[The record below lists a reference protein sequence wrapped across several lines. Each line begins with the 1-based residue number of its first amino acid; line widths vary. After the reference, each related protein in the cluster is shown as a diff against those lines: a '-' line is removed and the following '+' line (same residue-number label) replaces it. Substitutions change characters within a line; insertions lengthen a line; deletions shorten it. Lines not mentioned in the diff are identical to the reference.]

1 MSGRVSALEGGLA
14 SDCIRLREP
23 GKEGVLG
30 RLPLD
35 RELLQVNDLVSV
47 HDLLDKITR
56 LLIVHRPDL
65 LDLLVVSLFE
75 LLKALLKLDELVC
88 EQLVVLCE
96 GGVEILGI
104 CHLDI
109 ELNLIISETIFVLIQ
124 FQLQALLLLVKD
136 CLALIENLVVEAE
149 LLLVELVDG
158 LHVFHALLKNLHL
171 SLKLDLL
178 LGLLVGILAHDL
190 LELSRIVCLL
200 SLTLLL
206 VFCLNLLVLLEKV
219 FDFSLIAL
227 ENVSSLSVELL
238 FNGLQL
244 LVVVFTHVTELRLH
258 RSNEKVN
265 VNRHLLDGLDIVAVL
280 LCDLTIELLNE
291 LHLIGDNLGT
301 GGLLRLNVLFE
312 SKSKQRSDYF
322 AIQ

>member
-1 MSGRVSALEGGLA
+1 M
-14 SDCIRLREP
+14 
-23 GKEGVLG
+23 
-30 RLPLD
+30 
-35 RELLQVNDLVSV
+35 NDLVSV
-47 HDLLDKITR
+47 HNLLDEITR

-88 EQLVVLCE
+88 EQLVVLGE

-104 CHLDI
+104 SHLDI
-109 ELNLIISETIFVLIQ
+109 ELYLIISKTIFVLVQ
-124 FQLQALLLLVKD
+124 FKLQALLLLVEN
-136 CLALIENLVVEAE
+136 CLALIENLIVEAE

-178 LGLLVGILAHDL
+178 LGLFVGVLAHDFLESSRVGGL
-190 LELSRIVCLL
+190 LI
-200 SLTLLL
+200 LTLLL
-206 VFCLNLLVLLEKV
+206 VLCLNLFVLFEKV
-219 FDFSLIAL
+219 FDFSLVAL
-227 ENVSSLSVELL
+227 ENISSLSVELL

-244 LVVVFTHVTELRLH
+244 LVVVFTHVTELGLH
-258 RSNEKVN
+258 RSNEKVD
-265 VNRHLLDGLDIVAVL
+265 VNRHLLDGLDVVAIL
-280 LCDLTIELLNE
+280 LCDLTIELLDE

-322 AIQ
+322 AIEEIGALRLLSSR